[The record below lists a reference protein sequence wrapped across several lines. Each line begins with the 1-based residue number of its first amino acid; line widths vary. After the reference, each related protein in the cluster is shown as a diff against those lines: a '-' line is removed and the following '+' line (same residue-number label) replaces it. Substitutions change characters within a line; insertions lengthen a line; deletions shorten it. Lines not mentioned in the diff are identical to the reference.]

1 MSFRISS
8 HKVEIEG
15 GKYKKLA
22 VKDRLCKL
30 CNTGAVEDE
39 RHLIFNCSS
48 YHTLRYQFFEKVK
61 QLCKNFVQI
70 YHRMHNLYG

>member
-8 HKVEIEG
+8 HKLEIEG

-39 RHLIFNCSS
+39 RH